1 MKNVGGCYAYGEGVT
16 KDLNKAREWNKKAVT
31 QGFARHK
38 VLQDT
43 RFFKNLYEQT
53 NLNLKGK

>member
-1 MKNVGGCYAYGEGVT
+1 MAMKNVGGCYAYGEGVT

-38 VLQDT
+38 V
-43 RFFKNLYEQT
+43 F
-53 NLNLKGK
+53 